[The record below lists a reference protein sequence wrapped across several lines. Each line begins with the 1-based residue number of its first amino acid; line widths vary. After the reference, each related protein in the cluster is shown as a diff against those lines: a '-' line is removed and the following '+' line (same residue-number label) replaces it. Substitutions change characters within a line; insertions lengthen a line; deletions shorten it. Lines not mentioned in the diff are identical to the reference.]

1 MPQDINLMHAGLRP
15 RPAPFRSMQA
25 ASILGS
31 GALLMLIAFVG
42 LQQLASRRTVEA
54 VALEQEFAALQR
66 RATEMSA
73 VAAPSRPAAE
83 LRLLRD
89 TEAGQRQVRAALD
102 SGVAGRPQ
110 GYAQYFMALSR
121 QAQASLWITGFNVA
135 ADGAGLELQGRM
147 TDPRVLPDYLRRLN
161 SEPLFK
167 GREFAQMSLKVVEPA
182 PADGASPAITEF
194 ALRARPVA
202 APASP

>member
-1 MPQDINLMHAGLRP
+1 MPQDINLMHAGLTP
-15 RPAPFRSMQA
+15 RPVPFRSVHA
-25 ASILGS
+25 ASIFGS
-31 GALLMLIAFVG
+31 GALLMLIATVG
-42 LQQLASRRTVEA
+42 LQHLASRRAEEA
-54 VALEQEFAALQR
+54 VALEQELAALQR
-66 RATEMSA
+66 RVTDISA

-89 TEAGQRQVRAALD
+89 TETGQRQVQAALD
-102 SGVAGRPQ
+102 SGVAGRTQ

-167 GREFAQMSLKVVEPA
+167 GREFAQMSLKAVEPV
-182 PADGASPAITEF
+182 PADAASPVITEF

-202 APASP
+202 APAAP

>member
-1 MPQDINLMHAGLRP
+1 MPQDINLMHAGLTP
-15 RPAPFRSMQA
+15 RPAPFRSVQA

-31 GALLMLIAFVG
+31 GAVLMLIATVG
-42 LQQLASRRTVEA
+42 LQHLGSRRAEEA
-54 VALEQEFAALQR
+54 VVLEQELAVLQR
-66 RATEMSA
+66 HVTDTSA

-89 TEAGQRQVRAALD
+89 TETGQRQVQAALD
-102 SGVAGRPQ
+102 SGVAGRTQ

-135 ADGAGLELQGRM
+135 ADGTGLELQGRM

-167 GREFAQMSLKVVEPA
+167 GREFAQMSLKAVEPA
-182 PADGASPAITEF
+182 PADAASPVITEF

-202 APASP
+202 APTAP

>member
-1 MPQDINLMHAGLRP
+1 MPQDINLMHAGLTP
-15 RPAPFRSMQA
+15 RPAPFRSVQA

-42 LQQLASRRTVEA
+42 LQQLASRRADEA
-54 VALEQEFAALQR
+54 VALEQALAALQR

-102 SGVAGRPQ
+102 SGVAGRTQ

-121 QAQASLWITGFNVA
+121 QAHASLWITGFNVA

-182 PADGASPAITEF
+182 AADAASPAITEF